1 MKVKITLVKKTENDD
16 LMQLYEK
23 DMKDPCPY
31 KVGEVYYYLGDKKP
45 EGLCEQAWR
54 SIFPYAFSLYNG
66 SSHLFGEW
74 MKNPRS
80 AMVSCD
86 DGFRPASFYLEV
98 VD

>member
-16 LMQLYEK
+16 LMLLYEK

-31 KVGEVYYYLGDKKP
+31 KVGDVYYYFGDKKP

-66 SSHLFGEW
+66 SSYLFGEW
-74 MKNPRS
+74 MKNPCS